1 MRVLTLMSSLVFQFH
16 RARSMDFYLNL
27 TYLKGVFH
35 ESQFLIN
42 LIACFT
48 WKAIKY

>member
-1 MRVLTLMSSLVFQFH
+1 
-16 RARSMDFYLNL
+16 MDFYLNL
-27 TYLKGVFH
+27 TCLKGVCG
-35 ESQFLIN
+35 ESQFVIN